1 MISWMVFGMV
11 LAIIIT
17 NQNKMMSITQL
28 TKEESIV
35 INGGEY
41 DSTRGTI
48 YDAGYAVGKTI
59 ADLVDWF
66 EGFIDGFK
74 EGFD

>member
-1 MISWMVFGMV
+1 METIE
-11 LAIIIT
+11 
-17 NQNKMMSITQL
+17 L
-28 TKEESIV
+28 TKAESIS

-41 DSTRGTI
+41 DSTRGTV